1 MAKSFLTAS
10 TMLLI
15 CTYITTSGANSNMV
29 SITHRSSLNGM
40 SNNYSSGL
48 NIVKSSSTNTHTNPY
63 NDYTTNNDD
72 DNNEPEEY
80 VTDFYRQKRLEKREL
95 AAKTVARSNGGD
107 HHLRSAADHSLDHY
121 FDHHDAIVRKSGHL
135 DDNVNDGNS
144 GSGDGDGKKRAF
156 FRRSNVS
163 GGSNYDGIKN
173 KRPAFLPNSKQQHAR
188 VASSVRGGGSI
199 TQHVRSKHSNN
210 NHYGSKKNEG
220 SHHQSRRNHQ
230 QRHSRHPSSSATF
243 APYRR
248 RNSHPQHYQRHG
260 RTLEESDMDEF
271 NSDHDTDDLEEEYDE
286 HDDYSSNHHDQLQE
300 DDNDANST
308 PPHQAGLLRVP
319 CSLRLNSSENT
330 NDYHSHSSNNNKS
343 TPIAAYVDTGA
354 QVTVISAAAARKVGI
369 LHLMDRR
376 YAGRAT
382 GVGQCRILGRIP
394 AGCVHFMLGQR
405 EDDDHH
411 EDYDD
416 DDDYEE
422 EERSIVQM
430 NGPALTVLEG
440 TVTEGVDMLLGLDVL
455 QDWEATIQMGGNAR
469 QSSITVKKRGMS
481 EPVVLPF
488 LVGDSSSGK
497 GDGKDRRRRSG
508 AGGAATTSAHH
519 GQQQHQ
525 SRRNHHQQQKY
536 QQRPTKTNYQHDHDD
551 RRQQQ
556 RHVQHDIA
564 KDDEIDEEEDLFSP
578 FSSDIESDLDIL
590 DQSEFTH
597 EFPDEGRRRV
607 KQCSEKIVHDI
618 EREDELL
625 GVRHSQHYLR
635 KERDSD
641 NDDDDDFLQD
651 SSDDE
656 EEEVTFDMSGL

>member
-1 MAKSFLTAS
+1 
-10 TMLLI
+10 
-15 CTYITTSGANSNMV
+15 MV
-29 SITHRSSLNGM
+29 SITHRSSINGV

-48 NIVKSSSTNTHTNPY
+48 NIVKSSTSDTHTNSY
-63 NDYTTNNDD
+63 DSDYTTNNDD
-72 DNNEPEEY
+72 EPEEY
-80 VTDFYRQKRLEKREL
+80 VTNFYRQKRLEKREL

-107 HHLRSAADHSLDHY
+107 HHFRSAADHSLDHY
-121 FDHHDAIVRKSGHL
+121 FDHHDDAIVRKSGHL
-135 DDNVNDGNS
+135 DDNGD

-156 FRRSNVS
+156 FRRSNIS
-163 GGSNYDGIKN
+163 GGSNYDDDGIKN
-173 KRPAFLPNSKQQHAR
+173 KRPAFLPNNKQQHAR
-188 VASSVRGGGSI
+188 VASSVRGGSM

-210 NHYGSKKNEG
+210 DHYGSKNNKG

-230 QRHSRHPSSSATF
+230 QQRHSRHPSSSSSATF

-248 RNSHPQHYQRHG
+248 RHSHPQHYQRHG
-260 RTLEESDMDEF
+260 KTLGESDMDEF

-286 HDDYSSNHHDQLQE
+286 HDDYSSNHHDQRE
-300 DDNDANST
+300 ADDDNDANST

-330 NDYHSHSSNNNKS
+330 NHYHHSHSTNNNNNKS

-416 DDDYEE
+416 DYDDYEE
-422 EERSIVQM
+422 EERSILQM

-488 LVGDSSSGK
+488 LVGDSSSSK
-497 GDGKDRRRRSG
+497 GDGKNERRRRSG
-508 AGGAATTSAHH
+508 GSSGVGAAITSTHH
-519 GQQQHQ
+519 GQQQQHQ
-525 SRRNHHQQQKY
+525 SRRNPKY
-536 QQRPTKTNYQHDHDD
+536 QQRHAATKTNYQHDHDD
-551 RRQQQ
+551 RRQQ
-556 RHVQHDIA
+556 RHIQHDIA
-564 KDDEIDEEEDLFSP
+564 KDDEVDEEEDLFSP

-651 SSDDE
+651 SSDEE